1 MPPFFNMIHIA
12 DLILVWSLQNDWTI
26 RNIPTFKDS
35 CDAMGLSFLKKMA
48 DRLPKRPEFTVSRLS
63 GKITKTSNEAYTSY
77 LRVLCI
83 GSHVTSASWNT
94 STFYRLFLLLK
105 NAMWARFWPFFKEGD
120 QLSILFCIHSSKLS
134 YRLTFIMLNV
144 GMVDIP
150 WIPRSKTLVPPPS
163 FT

>member
-1 MPPFFNMIHIA
+1 MPPFFNTIHIA

-35 CDAMGLSFLKKMA
+35 CDAMGLSFLRKMA

-77 LRVLCI
+77 LSVPCI
-83 GSHVTSASWNT
+83 GSHVASASWNT
-94 STFYRLFLLLK
+94 STFYRLFLL
-105 NAMWARFWPFFKEGD
+105 WPFYKGGD

-134 YRLTFIMLNV
+134 YRLTFSMLNV